1 MKVSRIVIGVVTVL
15 LISTAIWA
23 QDKKALSRS
32 ELGKYVISA
41 KAGVVNIIEGDVN
54 VARSLPFAAPEAPRT
69 LISGDE
75 LNSGDVVNTGATG
88 RVEILLDPGCYLRL
102 GEQSRFVF
110 LFDNIGTA
118 KLKLTRG
125 SAVLEAS
132 SVENPIFIE
141 TPKNTLQIIRE
152 GLYRFNVDSDGKAEV
167 AVRKGR
173 ALVGATTIKEGKR
186 ALVDSDVGVIA
197 KLDKK
202 DVDDLDG
209 WSKDR
214 ARSLIAANSRLSN
227 SGLRRTFNRSSLW
240 YNAWVYDP
248 FFHCYT
254 FLPYSSGFASPYG
267 WDYAVLNPFWA
278 YNYYYPRRNN
288 NGSGPNSG
296 SGSNSG
302 GGTQAGSGS
311 QAGGGSRAGGGTTG
325 GGSRAGGGGQTGGP
339 SLGGGSMRM
348 PSPPSFGGSADRGA
362 ARGSAGP
369 SKGRSN

>member
-1 MKVSRIVIGVVTVL
+1 MKISRIVIGVVTVL

-32 ELGKYVISA
+32 ELGKYVVSA
-41 KAGVVNIIEGDVN
+41 KAGVVNIIEGDVT
-54 VARSLPFAAPEAPRT
+54 VVRSLPFAAPEART

-88 RVEILLDPGCYLRL
+88 RVEVLLDPGCFLRL
-102 GEQSRFVF
+102 GQQSRFVF

-141 TPKNTLQIIRE
+141 TPKSTLQIIRE

-167 AVRKGR
+167 GVRKGR

-186 ALVDSDVGVIA
+186 ALVDSDIGVIA

-209 WSKDR
+209 WSKER
-214 ARSLIAANSRLSN
+214 ARSLIAANSRLST
-227 SGLRRTFNRSSLW
+227 SGLKRTFRGSLW

-278 YNYYYPRRNN
+278 YSYYYPRHN
-288 NGSGPNSG
+288 NGG
-296 SGSNSG
+296 SGSYSG
-302 GGTQAGSGS
+302 GGTQTGGGS
-311 QAGGGSRAGGGTTG
+311 QAGGGSRGSAGGNTG